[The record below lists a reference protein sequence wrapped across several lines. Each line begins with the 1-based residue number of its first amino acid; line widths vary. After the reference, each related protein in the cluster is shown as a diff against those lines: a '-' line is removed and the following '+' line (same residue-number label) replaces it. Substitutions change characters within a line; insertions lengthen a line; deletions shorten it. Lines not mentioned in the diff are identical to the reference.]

1 MAGQLN
7 LRPAERREAAEI
19 AILVDISSHG
29 FASWLWY
36 GAVLDGRTETAME
49 RGRQYM
55 RADGSEGWQST
66 TIAEWAGD
74 IAGLSIG
81 FTLDDSLNE
90 IPSQHPVLD
99 QLIDLQR
106 KVIGNRFIDSVG
118 VYREFR
124 GKGIGRA
131 LVAKEI
137 ETARRNGNPAIS
149 LITESHNDVA
159 LSLYGAH
166 GFKEIERLEAIE
178 RIGQDKRHDWVLLTR
193 EVN

>member
-1 MAGQLN
+1 MAGQPN

-36 GAVLDGRTETAME
+36 GAVLDERTETAME

-55 RADGSEGWQST
+55 RADGTEGWQST

-81 FTLDDSLNE
+81 FTLDDSLNDA
-90 IPSQHPVLD
+90 PPQHPVLD

-131 LVAKEI
+131 LVANEI
-137 ETARRNGNPAIS
+137 DLALRNGNPGIS

>member
-7 LRPAERREAAEI
+7 LRRAERHEAAEI

-55 RADGSEGWQST
+55 RADGTEGWKST

-81 FTLDDSLNE
+81 FTLDDSLNGT
-90 IPSQHPVLD
+90 PPQHPVLD

-131 LVAKEI
+131 LVANEI
-137 ETARRNGNPAIS
+137 DLARRNGNPGIS

>member
-1 MAGQLN
+1 MAGQPN
-7 LRPAERREAAEI
+7 LRPAQRREAAEI

-55 RADGSEGWQST
+55 RADGAEGWQSA

-81 FTLDDSLNE
+81 FTLDDSLNHA
-90 IPSQHPVLD
+90 PPPHPVLD

-131 LVAKEI
+131 LVANEI
-137 ETARRNGNPAIS
+137 DLARRNGNPGIS

>member
-1 MAGQLN
+1 
-7 LRPAERREAAEI
+7 
-19 AILVDISSHG
+19 
-29 FASWLWY
+29 
-36 GAVLDGRTETAME
+36 ME

-55 RADGSEGWQST
+55 RADGTEGWQST

-81 FTLDDSLNE
+81 FTVDESINDQSAK
-90 IPSQHPVLD
+90 HPVLD
-99 QLIDLQR
+99 QLITMQR

-131 LVAKEI
+131 LVANEI
-137 ETARRNGNPAIS
+137 DLAHRNGNPAIS

>member
-7 LRPAERREAAEI
+7 LRPAQCREAAEI

-55 RADGSEGWQST
+55 RADGTEGWQST

-81 FTLDDSLNE
+81 FTLDDSLND
-90 IPSQHPVLD
+90 IPPQHPVLD

-106 KVIGNRFIDSVG
+106 KAIGNRFIDSVG

-131 LVAKEI
+131 LVANEI
-137 ETARRNGNPAIS
+137 ELARRNGNPGIS

-166 GFKEIERLEAIE
+166 GFKEIERLEAIK